1 MKHLICVICTL
12 LCVSCYNQSNRQTAF
27 DVGCGEGC
35 FCPVYVLIENEKTAE
50 IQWIGVDVLGLL
62 TTLDSQ
68 KCKRDSILDQLKK
81 NVHPSV
87 PYVVSDSA
95 YKELVKYGNIEFDEE
110 IYNYYKQY
118 GVDSLMQ
125 HYDLNKYGNIFLE
138 GNTDGKKIDYIG
150 FLLWQNDILI
160 GMGDEVNEWYY
171 VR

>member
-1 MKHLICVICTL
+1 MSYDKFAKQL
-12 LCVSCYNQSNRQTAF
+12 S
-27 DVGCGEGC
+27 
-35 FCPVYVLIENEKTAE
+35 
-50 IQWIGVDVLGLL
+50 
-62 TTLDSQ
+62 
-68 KCKRDSILDQLKK
+68 DSIEDCY
-81 NVHPSV
+81 VSV
-87 PYVVSDSA
+87 ISDSLFEEY
-95 YKELVKYGNIEFDEE
+95 YKYNRIIVDEE

>member
-1 MKHLICVICTL
+1 MT
-12 LCVSCYNQSNRQTAF
+12 NRQMRVLYGGCDNCYEPMYIKVSNTGKKDTVWMCF
-27 DVGCGEGC
+27 DVEYYCSTL
-35 FCPVYVLIENEKTAE
+35 CPEDMSYDKFAKQL
-50 IQWIGVDVLGLL
+50 
-62 TTLDSQ
+62 S
-68 KCKRDSILDQLKK
+68 DSIEDCY
-81 NVHPSV
+81 VSV
-87 PYVVSDSA
+87 ISDSLFEEY
-95 YKELVKYGNIEFDEE
+95 YKYNRIIVDEE